1 MNLKTQNIV
10 ICGLFAAIT
19 AVLAQISI
27 PLPFTTVPLTMQIF
41 AVALAGLL
49 LGSKRGFVAIL
60 IYVLLGAIGLPVF
73 AQMSGGLGVLLGP
86 TGGFLLGC
94 PFMAFVIGYVSERT
108 SSKLY
113 ILLSMVLGLGVV
125 YITGTIMYSVVTNST
140 IKDSIMYCVVPF
152 VVVDL
157 IKLFLATSVGVLV
170 SKRVN
175 IGVKSC

>member
-94 PFMAFVIGYVSERT
+94 PFMAFVIGYISERT

-125 YITGTIMYSVVTNST
+125 YTTGTIMYSVVTNST

-170 SKRVN
+170 SKRIN

>member
-1 MNLKTQNIV
+1 MNSKTQNIV

-19 AVLAQISI
+19 ALLAQISI

-41 AVALAGLL
+41 AVALTGVL
-49 LGSKRGFVAIL
+49 LGSKKGFISIL

-73 AQMSGGLGVLLGP
+73 AQMSGGLGVLFGP

-94 PFMAFVIGYVSERT
+94 PFMAFVVGYISERT

-113 ILLSMVLGLGVV
+113 ILLSMVLGLIVV
-125 YITGTIMYSVVTNST
+125 YAIGSIMYSLVTNST
-140 IKDSIMYCVVPF
+140 IKQSIIYCVVPF
-152 VVVDL
+152 VVVDS
-157 IKLFLATSVGVLV
+157 IKLLLATSVSALV
-170 SKRVN
+170 SKRIN

>member
-94 PFMAFVIGYVSERT
+94 PFMAFVIGYISERT

>member
-125 YITGTIMYSVVTNST
+125 YTTGTIMYSVVTNST
-140 IKDSIMYCVVPF
+140 IGQSIMYCVVPF

>member
-41 AVALAGLL
+41 AVALTGLL

-94 PFMAFVIGYVSERT
+94 PFMAFVIGYISERT

-175 IGVKSC
+175 IGAKSC

>member
-41 AVALAGLL
+41 AVALTGLL

-94 PFMAFVIGYVSERT
+94 PFMAFVIGYISERT

-113 ILLSMVLGLGVV
+113 ILLSMVLGLVVV

-175 IGVKSC
+175 IGAKSC

>member
-41 AVALAGLL
+41 AVALTGLL

-94 PFMAFVIGYVSERT
+94 PFMAFVIGYISERT

-125 YITGTIMYSVVTNST
+125 YTTGTIMYSVVTNST
-140 IKDSIMYCVVPF
+140 IKDSIIYCVVPF

>member
-94 PFMAFVIGYVSERT
+94 PFMAFVIGYISERT

-125 YITGTIMYSVVTNST
+125 YTTGTIMYSVVTNST
-140 IKDSIMYCVVPF
+140 IGQSIMYCVVPF

>member
-1 MNLKTQNIV
+1 MNSKTQNIV

-41 AVALAGLL
+41 AVALTGLL

-94 PFMAFVIGYVSERT
+94 PFMAFVIGYISERT

-113 ILLSMVLGLGVV
+113 ILLSMVLGLVVV

-175 IGVKSC
+175 IGAKSC

>member
-41 AVALAGLL
+41 AVALTGLL

-94 PFMAFVIGYVSERT
+94 PFMAFVIGYISERT

-113 ILLSMVLGLGVV
+113 ILLSMVLGLVVV

>member
-1 MNLKTQNIV
+1 
-10 ICGLFAAIT
+10 
-19 AVLAQISI
+19 
-27 PLPFTTVPLTMQIF
+27 MQIF

-94 PFMAFVIGYVSERT
+94 PFMAFVIGYISERT